1 MSPESAEGRYKG
13 IFDFILLKTEHQ
25 IGRRPIKGD
34 FMIFYQLSLR
44 NEQKKLPNFQEKF
57 DN

>member
-1 MSPESAEGRYKG
+1 MSEQ
-13 IFDFILLKTEHQ
+13 Q

-34 FMIFYQLSLR
+34 FMFFYPLSLR

-57 DN
+57 QIFEFEIKSLKF